1 MGNKVNVNCMTFS
14 PDDYQNKKESMWADI
29 SKFLEILMRNR
40 NICTIKEEDFGTI
53 VIDYEHHD
61 IGEIYWG
68 CDQPIWLTEEE
79 QEIIENHRNAEKE

>member
-1 MGNKVNVNCMTFS
+1 MNKVNINYMTFS
-14 PDDYQNKKESMWADI
+14 PDDYQNKKELMWADI

-40 NICTIKEEDFGTI
+40 NICTIKEEDFGAI
-53 VIDYEHHD
+53 VINYEHHD

-79 QEIIENHRNAEKE
+79 QEIIDNHRKAEKEE